1 VLCTIVNPDP
11 RRFAKKLIVSGFV
24 RILEAPPATYVV
36 NEDRLE
42 RTVASQ
48 NVLK

>member
-1 VLCTIVNPDP
+1 MNSNS
-11 RRFAKKLIVSGFV
+11 RRFAEKLIVSGFV
-24 RILEAPPATYVV
+24 RVLEAPPATHVV

-42 RTVASQ
+42 RTVAPE